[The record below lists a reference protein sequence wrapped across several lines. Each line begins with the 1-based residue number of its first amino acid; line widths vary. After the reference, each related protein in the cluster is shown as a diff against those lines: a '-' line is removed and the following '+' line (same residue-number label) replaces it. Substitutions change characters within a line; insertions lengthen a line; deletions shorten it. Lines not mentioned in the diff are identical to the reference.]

1 MPNKPDFIMDILRH
15 GKETRQQVGQQVGDF
30 LRGLQ
35 PEPPMEPTAGPS
47 DIRDQQMFFEDLIR
61 RQTEE
66 DRRSGESDFPYPES
80 GPEPDMS
87 GMTDAEITE
96 LTGDIHPAR
105 PADSPPD
112 IGALLERIGGHFG
125 GQSGEP
131 SLPHPGMRPGGMP
144 LRPPT
149 GR

>member
-112 IGALLERIGGHFG
+112 MGAIMELIGGQFG
-125 GQSGEP
+125 GDVRRPPPGEAAGR
-131 SLPHPGMRPGGMP
+131 LPIR
-144 LRPPT
+144 LPT